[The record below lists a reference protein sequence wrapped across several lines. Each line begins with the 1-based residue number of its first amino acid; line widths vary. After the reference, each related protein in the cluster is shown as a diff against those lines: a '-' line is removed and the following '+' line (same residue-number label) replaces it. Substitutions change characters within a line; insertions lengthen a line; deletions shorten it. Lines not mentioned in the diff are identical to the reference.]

1 MFLDGNCG
9 VSKGRG
15 LLLVRVCSDFGVCV
29 PKPPHKLHSFS
40 VSWSGSVRV
49 SLYSSSWIEKHSG
62 VYSDDI

>member
-1 MFLDGNCG
+1 
-9 VSKGRG
+9 
-15 LLLVRVCSDFGVCV
+15 VRVCLDFEVCV